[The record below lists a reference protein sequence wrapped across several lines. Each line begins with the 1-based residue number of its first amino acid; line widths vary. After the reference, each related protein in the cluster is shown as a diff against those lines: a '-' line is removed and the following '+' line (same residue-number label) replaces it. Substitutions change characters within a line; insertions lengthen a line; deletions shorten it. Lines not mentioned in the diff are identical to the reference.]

1 MKHIFI
7 ADDGTEFDNE
17 KECLEYETTYGEMMQ
32 SFILLDKSFKKI
44 DVTSPFYVDDV
55 AYLWI
60 LDGNNAESVCS
71 YLDEQY
77 GLADGIHGYGMYI
90 MRKDE
95 LVWDSIDELITY
107 HEDELTRLNEAKEH
121 IVEKYNK

>member
-1 MKHIFI
+1 
-7 ADDGTEFDNE
+7 
-17 KECLEYETTYGEMMQ
+17 
-32 SFILLDKSFKKI
+32 
-44 DVTSPFYVDDV
+44 
-55 AYLWI
+55 
-60 LDGNNAESVCS
+60 
-71 YLDEQY
+71 
-77 GLADGIHGYGMYI
+77 MYI